1 VKAAAIRR
9 RFNTTARPPGVRQGL
24 DPRRRGDHDLN
35 PWMAA
40 TPPYKPAA
48 VLVPVI
54 DRPSGAT
61 ILLTKRTDHL
71 PDHPGQISF
80 PGGSIEAADANAEA
94 AALREAEEE
103 VGLPRAAVEIVGR
116 LDDYVV
122 RTGFL
127 VSPFVGIIQP
137 PLELRPD
144 PVEVAEVFEV
154 PLDFILDTAN
164 HERHSREI
172 QGRESQFYVLP
183 YEDRY
188 IWGATAGM
196 LINLYEVLVA
206 S

>member
-1 VKAAAIRR
+1 MKAAAIRR

-40 TPPYKPAA
+40 APPYKPAA

-127 VSPFVGIIQP
+127 VSPFVGIIKP

-144 PVEVAEVFEV
+144 PVEVAEVFEI

-164 HERHSREI
+164 HERHSRDF